1 MREEFCDGV
10 KILLKRM
17 ESNPEEFKGS
27 DNKWNSLIPK
37 GSGGYIDWSHA
48 LTEEESKALAEGM
61 RKIYRTVYTEK
72 VMATLLYSTEETVQD
87 PYTVKGVPP
96 GTWINVTSK
105 GGGGSIGNVS
115 PAQNAY
121 NPYQATNTTGTLY
134 AQQTMDELRQMK
146 IEQEAKKLG
155 LGEVLRRKIA
165 KL

>member
-1 MREEFCDGV
+1 MSEEFCDGV

-17 ESNPEEFKGS
+17 ESNPEEFKGQ

-72 VMATLLYSTEETVQD
+72 VMSTLLYATEGED

-96 GTWINVTSK
+96 GTWVNISSS
-105 GGGGSIGNVS
+105 GGGGSLGNGSAV
-115 PAQNAY
+115 QNVY
-121 NPYQATNTTGTLY
+121 NPYQNAFQIVDRTNT
-134 AQQTMDELRQMK
+134 EV
-146 IEQEAKKLG
+146 KKPT
-155 LGEVLRRKIA
+155 LGEMLKQKIA
-165 KL
+165 RL